1 MHYSLAKGGE
11 SMLLKKREVS
21 SKQRVLEMVERRL
34 PKSHAKYDYFQEML
48 RRTRAGYAGEQ
59 RVDKEWQEI
68 YLQHAHYLL
77 HDVQLKVEGGSIHQM
92 DTLFM
97 SQNFVLIVEIK
108 NIAGRVDYMED
119 NHQFI
124 RVTSDGRVDGFRN
137 PFDQVKRHA
146 RFLHRL
152 FQMSGHHLPIETIVV
167 SANPSMIMSPTFLS
181 QPIIHVSGLAER
193 VEQLFQQH
201 QQVYLSENDLRELS
215 THILKMHTPT
225 QWTLDI
231 KVDEL
236 KKGALCSHCH
246 FDHVLRYTHG
256 KWRCSNCQ
264 SIDNQSMLLAL
275 HDFRLMVGNNIKNA
289 QFRDF
294 FDIDSEKAAYHL
306 LKKLKFEAIG
316 ENKNRE
322 YVIPTN
328 LLE

>member
-1 MHYSLAKGGE
+1 
-11 SMLLKKREVS
+11 MLLKKREVS
-21 SKQRVLEMVERRL
+21 SKQRVLEMIERRL

-59 RVDKEWQEI
+59 RVDKEWREI

-77 HDVQLKVEGGSIHQM
+77 HDVQLKIEGGSIHQM

-97 SQNFVLIVEIK
+97 SQNFTLIVEIK

-225 QWTLDI
+225 QWALDI

-236 KKGALCSHCH
+236 KKGALCSKCEYQFFIHY
-246 FDHVLRYTHG
+246 RQG
-256 KWRCSNCQ
+256 KWRCENCGEVDNLAFNNALKDYRYMYGGLISNCSFQ
-264 SIDNQSMLLAL
+264 
-275 HDFRLMVGNNIKNA
+275 
-289 QFRDF
+289 DF
-294 FDIDSEKAAYHL
+294 FGISCTKTVYKI
-306 LKKLKFEAIG
+306 LKSLQLQEIG
-316 ENKNRE
+316 ANKNRQ
-322 YVIPTN
+322 YI
-328 LLE
+328 LK

>member
-1 MHYSLAKGGE
+1 
-11 SMLLKKREVS
+11 MLLKKREVS
-21 SKQRVLEMVERRL
+21 SKQRVLEMIERRL

-77 HDVQLKVEGGSIHQM
+77 HDIQLKVEGGSIHQM

-97 SQNFVLIVEIK
+97 SQNFTLIVEIK

-193 VEQLFQQH
+193 VEQLFKQH

-236 KKGALCSHCH
+236 KKGALCSKCEYQFVIHY
-246 FDHVLRYTHG
+246 RQG
-256 KWRCSNCQ
+256 KWRCENCGEV
-264 SIDNQSMLLAL
+264 DNLA
-275 HDFRLMVGNNIKNA
+275 FNNALKDYRYMYGGLITNSSF
-289 QFRDF
+289 QDF
-294 FDIDSEKAAYHL
+294 FGISCTKTVYKI
-306 LKKLKFEAIG
+306 LKSLQLQEIG
-316 ENKNRE
+316 ANKNRQ
-322 YVIPTN
+322 YI
-328 LLE
+328 LK

>member
-1 MHYSLAKGGE
+1 
-11 SMLLKKREVS
+11 MLLKKREVS
-21 SKQRVLEMVERRL
+21 SKKRVLEMIERRL

-48 RRTRAGYAGEQ
+48 RRTGAGYAGEQ

-77 HDVQLKVEGGSIHQM
+77 HDVQLKVEGGAIHQM

-97 SQNFVLIVEIK
+97 SRNFALIVEIK
-108 NIAGRVDYMED
+108 NITGRVDYMED

-152 FQMSGHHLPIETIVV
+152 FQMSGHYLPIETIVV

-193 VEQLFQQH
+193 VEQLFKQH

-236 KKGALCSHCH
+236 KKGALCSKCEYQFVMHYCQ
-246 FDHVLRYTHG
+246 G
-256 KWRCSNCQ
+256 KWRCENCGEV
-264 SIDNQSMLLAL
+264 DNQAFNNAL
-275 HDFRLMVGNNIKNA
+275 QDYRYMYGEFISNSSF
-289 QFRDF
+289 QDF
-294 FDIDSEKAAYHL
+294 FGISCTKTVYNI
-306 LKKLKFEAIG
+306 LKSLQLQEIG
-316 ENKNRE
+316 ANKNRQ
-322 YVIPTN
+322 YI
-328 LLE
+328 LK

>member
-1 MHYSLAKGGE
+1 
-11 SMLLKKREVS
+11 MLLKKREVS

-34 PKSHAKYDYFQEML
+34 QKSHAKYDYFQEML

-59 RVDKEWQEI
+59 RVDKEWREI

-97 SQNFVLIVEIK
+97 SQNFTLIVEIK

-236 KKGALCSHCH
+236 KKGALCSKCEYQFVMHY
-246 FDHVLRYTHG
+246 RQG
-256 KWRCSNCQ
+256 KWCCENCGEVDHLAFNNALKDYRYMYGGFISNSSFQ
-264 SIDNQSMLLAL
+264 
-275 HDFRLMVGNNIKNA
+275 
-289 QFRDF
+289 DF
-294 FDIDSEKAAYHL
+294 FGISCTKTVYKI
-306 LKKLKFEAIG
+306 LKSLQLQEIG
-316 ENKNRE
+316 ANKNRQ
-322 YVIPTN
+322 YI
-328 LLE
+328 LK

>member
-1 MHYSLAKGGE
+1 
-11 SMLLKKREVS
+11 MLLKKREVS
-21 SKQRVLEMVERRL
+21 SKKRVLEMIERRL

-68 YLQHAHYLL
+68 YLQHAYYLL
-77 HDVQLKVEGGSIHQM
+77 HDVQLKVEGGSMHQM

-193 VEQLFQQH
+193 VEQLFKQH

-236 KKGALCSHCH
+236 KKGALCSKCEYQFVMHY
-246 FDHVLRYTHG
+246 RQG
-256 KWRCSNCQ
+256 KWCCENCSEV
-264 SIDNQSMLLAL
+264 DNLA
-275 HDFRLMVGNNIKNA
+275 FNNALKDYRYMYGGFISNSSF
-289 QFRDF
+289 QDF
-294 FDIDSEKAAYHL
+294 FGISCTKTVYKI
-306 LKKLKFEAIG
+306 LKSLQLQEIG
-316 ENKNRE
+316 ANKNRQ
-322 YVIPTN
+322 YI
-328 LLE
+328 LK